1 MLRTGEMK
9 ITDSCDCGPEGV
21 GSPCCKPATPDVFE
35 KKSPFLPLPSAR
47 QHDIPC
53 CGSPVTN
60 AASPYDTPG
69 YAICPFVRD
78 FAETPSGRVPV
89 IHTQLTGLDW
99 LGTVRARV
107 GIFRNAYQVA
117 PGIYSAGRPGPDSPV
132 LVTANYKLSF
142 DALRRHL
149 GGVDAWILVC
159 DTRGINVWCA
169 AGKGTFSS
177 EEVADRAARADL
189 KQLVH
194 HRRLILPQL
203 AATGVS
209 ARKVKQLSGF
219 EVIWGPVRAKDLPRF
234 LKDGMKA
241 DENMR
246 RVTFSLLERLVLTP
260 VELSLL
266 AKPLIVVL
274 AAVFLVSGI
283 GPGIFSFHAAWFRG
297 LSAAQALILGIF
309 SGAVVMPLLLPWIPG
324 RSFSLKGG
332 IIGLIFAL
340 LLPKGLSGFEL
351 SALLL
356 VVMAVSSYLA
366 MNFTGSTPF
375 TSPSGVEKEMR
386 RAIPL
391 QAVAVLAAVV
401 LWILT
406 PFV

>member
-1 MLRTGEMK
+1 MK
-9 ITDSCDCGPEGV
+9 MTDPCTCRPDCCT
-21 GSPCCKPATPDVFE
+21 STAPDVFE
-35 KKSPFLPLPSAR
+35 KISPFIPLPAAAKE
-47 QHDIPC
+47 DIPC
-53 CGSPVTN
+53 CGSPVTK
-60 AASPYDTPG
+60 AASPYETPG
-69 YAICPFVRD
+69 YAICHFVQD
-78 FAETPSGRVPV
+78 FVETPAGRVPV

-99 LGTVRARV
+99 LGTVKARM

-117 PGIYSAGRPGPDSPV
+117 PGIYSTGRPGPDSPV

-142 DALRRHL
+142 DAIRRHL
-149 GGVDAWILVC
+149 GAVDAWIMVC

-177 EEVADRAARADL
+177 EEVADRAARSKL
-189 KQLVH
+189 KQLIN

-209 ARKVKQLSGF
+209 AQKVKQLSGF
-219 EVIWGPVRAKDLPRF
+219 EVIWGPVRAEDIPRF

-241 DENMR
+241 DGNMR

-266 AKPLIVVL
+266 AKPLMGIL
-274 AAVFLVSGI
+274 AAVFLVSGL
-283 GPGIFSFHAAWFRG
+283 GPGFFSFHAACARG
-297 LSAAQALILGIF
+297 LYAAHAFVLGII

-324 RSFSLKGG
+324 LSFSLKGG
-332 IIGLIFAL
+332 IIGLLFAAL
-340 LLPKGLSGFEL
+340 VPKGLSGMEL
-351 SALLL
+351 SALVL

-386 RAIPL
+386 LAIPL
-391 QAVAVLAAVV
+391 QAVAMLAATV

>member
-1 MLRTGEMK
+1 MK
-9 ITDSCDCGPEGV
+9 IIDPRACGPDGART
-21 GSPCCKPATPDVFE
+21 SCCHPAAPDVSG
-35 KKSPFLPLPSAR
+35 KSPFPLLPPAAKR
-47 QHDIPC
+47 DIPC
-53 CGSPVTN
+53 CGSPVTK
-60 AASPYDTPG
+60 AASPHETPG
-69 YAICPFVRD
+69 YAICHFVRD
-78 FAETPSGRVPV
+78 FVQTPAGRIPA
-89 IHTQLTGLDW
+89 IHTRLTGLDR
-99 LGTVRARV
+99 LGTVRARM
-107 GIFRNAYQVA
+107 GFFRNAYQVA
-117 PGIYSAGRPGPDSPV
+117 PGIYSTGCPGPDSPV

-149 GGVDAWILVC
+149 GAVDAWIMVC

-177 EEVADRAARADL
+177 EELADRAARSNL

-209 ARKVKQLSGF
+209 ARRVRQLSGF
-219 EVIWGPVRAKDLPRF
+219 EVVWGPVRAKDIPRF

-241 DENMR
+241 DGNMR
-246 RVTFSLLERLVLTP
+246 QVTFSLPERLVLTP

-266 AKPLIVVL
+266 AKPLIGVL

-283 GPGIFSFHAAWFRG
+283 GPGIFSFHAAWLRG
-297 LSAAQALILGIF
+297 LYAAHAFVLGVF
-309 SGAVVMPLLLPWIPG
+309 SGAVVMPILLPWIPG
-324 RSFSLKGG
+324 RSFSLKGA
-332 IIGLIFAL
+332 IIGLFFAA
-340 LLPKGLSGFEL
+340 LLPKWLSGIEL

-356 VVMAVSSYLA
+356 VVTAVGSYLA

-386 RAIPL
+386 LAIPL
-391 QAVAVLAAVV
+391 QAIAMLAAVV
-401 LWILT
+401 LWILS

>member
-1 MLRTGEMK
+1 MK
-9 ITDSCDCGPEGV
+9 TTDPSTCRPDC
-21 GSPCCKPATPDVFE
+21 CTPAAPTVCE
-35 KKSPFLPLPSAR
+35 KKSPFIPLPAAE
-47 QHDIPC
+47 QKDIPC
-53 CGSPVTN
+53 CGPPV
-60 AASPYDTPG
+60 AKASGLYEKPG
-69 YAICPFVRD
+69 YSICRFVRD
-78 FAETPSGRVPV
+78 FVETPAGPVPV
-89 IHTQLTGLDW
+89 IHTRLTGLDR
-99 LGTVRARV
+99 LGTARTRL
-107 GIFRNAYQVA
+107 GIYRNAYKVS
-117 PGIYSAGRPGPDSPV
+117 PGIYSTGSPGPDSPV

-142 DALRRHL
+142 DTLRRYL
-149 GGVDAWILVC
+149 GSVDAWIMVC

-177 EEVADRAARADL
+177 EEVADRAARCNL
-189 KQLVH
+189 SRLVH

-219 EVIWGPVRAKDLPRF
+219 EVVWGPVRSEDIPRF

-246 RVTFSLLERLVLTP
+246 RVTFSLTERLVLTP

-266 AKPLIVVL
+266 AKPLIGVL
-274 AAVFLVSGI
+274 AAVFLVSGF
-283 GPGIFSFHAAWFRG
+283 GPGFFSFHAAWLRG
-297 LSAAQALILGIF
+297 LYAAHAVVLGIF

-332 IIGLIFAL
+332 IVGMIFAA
-340 LLPKGLSGFEL
+340 LLPNGLSGIEL
-351 SALLL
+351 SALML

-386 RAIPL
+386 IAIPL
-391 QAVAVLAAVV
+391 QAISMLGATV
-401 LWILT
+401 LWIT
-406 PFV
+406 ASFI

>member
-1 MLRTGEMK
+1 MK
-9 ITDSCDCGPEGV
+9 ITDSCSCGPDGAR
-21 GSPCCKPATPDVFE
+21 SPCCKPTSPDVFE
-35 KKSPFLPLPSAR
+35 KKSPLFPLPSAA
-47 QHDIPC
+47 QSEIPC
-53 CGSPVTN
+53 CGSPVTK
-60 AASPYDTPG
+60 AANPYDTPG
-69 YAICPFVRD
+69 YAICHFVRD
-78 FAETPSGRVPV
+78 FVETPSGRIPV
-89 IHTQLTGLDW
+89 IHTRLTGLDW
-99 LGTVRARV
+99 LGTFRARM

-117 PGIYSAGRPGPDSPV
+117 PGIYSTCRPGPDSPV

-142 DALRRHL
+142 DALRRNL
-149 GGVDAWILVC
+149 GDVDAWIMVC

-177 EEVADRAARADL
+177 EEVADRAARSNL

-209 ARKVKQLSGF
+209 AQKVKQLSGF
-219 EVIWGPVRAKDLPRF
+219 EVIWGPVRAEDLPRF

-241 DENMR
+241 DGNMR

-266 AKPLIVVL
+266 AKPLIWVL
-274 AAVFLVSGI
+274 AAVFLVSGF
-283 GPGIFSFHAAWFRG
+283 GPGLFSFHAAWFRG
-297 LSAAQALILGIF
+297 LYAAHALVLGVF
-309 SGAVVMPLLLPWIPG
+309 SGAVATPLFLPWIPG

-332 IIGLIFAL
+332 IIGLIFAV

-351 SALLL
+351 SALML
-356 VVMAVSSYLA
+356 VIMTVSSYLA

-375 TSPSGVEKEMR
+375 TSPSGVGKEMR
-386 RAIPL
+386 MAIPL
-391 QAVAVLAAVV
+391 QAIAMLAATV